1 MPVLKVWRNM
11 GTILCWCFGKRLE
24 CWWKVCFLGLHDSSL
39 LQVPFTLYIYHH
51 LKFTYLTDRASEAI
65 RELESIKDKPDVLLC
80 STMALIHAHKKAKL
94 VDREA
99 VQELETKLR
108 QDRQSCGEM
117 ALYFGGMFL
126 WHTGRHDK
134 AREYIDRMIKM
145 ASGNKEVGKII
156 WIYL

>member
-1 MPVLKVWRNM
+1 
-11 GTILCWCFGKRLE
+11 
-24 CWWKVCFLGLHDSSL
+24 
-39 LQVPFTLYIYHH
+39 
-51 LKFTYLTDRASEAI
+51 
-65 RELESIKDKPDVLLC
+65 
-80 STMALIHAHKKAKL
+80 MALIHAHKKAKL

-145 ASGNKEVGKII
+145 ASGNKEVSKIM
-156 WIYL
+156 WFYRYMHSDHTLEAEPTFSLGELACKK

>member
-1 MPVLKVWRNM
+1 M
-11 GTILCWCFGKRLE
+11 
-24 CWWKVCFLGLHDSSL
+24 
-39 LQVPFTLYIYHH
+39 
-51 LKFTYLTDRASEAI
+51 
-65 RELESIKDKPDVLLC
+65 IKDKPDVLLC

-99 VQELETKLR
+99 VQELESRLR

-117 ALYFGGMFL
+117 ALFFGGMFL

-145 ASGNKEVGKII
+145 ASGNKEVLISVIKIAFFKNKS
-156 WIYL
+156 YLMIKLKFARHHNNCIVGGQKESQIV

>member
-1 MPVLKVWRNM
+1 M
-11 GTILCWCFGKRLE
+11 
-24 CWWKVCFLGLHDSSL
+24 
-39 LQVPFTLYIYHH
+39 
-51 LKFTYLTDRASEAI
+51 KFTHLTDRASEAI
-65 RELESIKDKPDVLLC
+65 RELEVIKDKPDVLLC

-117 ALYFGGMFL
+117 ALFFGGMFL

-145 ASGNKEVGKII
+145 ASGNKEVSKII
-156 WIYL
+156 WFYL

>member
-1 MPVLKVWRNM
+1 
-11 GTILCWCFGKRLE
+11 
-24 CWWKVCFLGLHDSSL
+24 
-39 LQVPFTLYIYHH
+39 
-51 LKFTYLTDRASEAI
+51 
-65 RELESIKDKPDVLLC
+65 
-80 STMALIHAHKKAKL
+80 MALIHAHKKAKL

-145 ASGNKEVGKII
+145 ASGNKEVGKIQQNVPLDTQLSLMGQQEKLH
-156 WIYL
+156 WFLCGDYPPPPCRWKEGT

>member
-1 MPVLKVWRNM
+1 
-11 GTILCWCFGKRLE
+11 LE
-24 CWWKVCFLGLHDSSL
+24 V
-39 LQVPFTLYIYHH
+39 
-51 LKFTYLTDRASEAI
+51 
-65 RELESIKDKPDVLLC
+65 IKDKPDVLLC

-99 VQELETKLR
+99 VQELETRLR

-117 ALYFGGMFL
+117 ALYFAGMFL

-145 ASGNKEVGKII
+145 ASGNKEVN
-156 WIYL
+156 YLIFRVIDNYFANIKTSKRIQN

>member
-1 MPVLKVWRNM
+1 MFN
-11 GTILCWCFGKRLE
+11 TIWN
-24 CWWKVCFLGLHDSSL
+24 
-39 LQVPFTLYIYHH
+39 
-51 LKFTYLTDRASEAI
+51 YLTSDRASEAI
-65 RELESIKDKPDVLLC
+65 RELEVIKDKPDVLLC

-145 ASGNKEVGKII
+145 ASGNKEVGKIQQNVPLNAE
-156 WIYL
+156 WSLMGQQEKVHWLLCREYPLPAAAEREDVCS

>member
-1 MPVLKVWRNM
+1 MFN
-11 GTILCWCFGKRLE
+11 TIWN
-24 CWWKVCFLGLHDSSL
+24 
-39 LQVPFTLYIYHH
+39 
-51 LKFTYLTDRASEAI
+51 YLISDRASEAI
-65 RELESIKDKPDVLLC
+65 RELEVIKDKPDVLLC

-145 ASGNKEVGKII
+145 ASGNKEVGKIQQKMPLDSH
-156 WIYL
+156 WSLMGQ